1 MVPRDLC
8 GLIDGMSLVI
18 AVEAMCLVHVD
29 PAFMSARH
37 LIEEIECLIDRR
49 YHRALFFGD
58 VRVLMQIH
66 GIIEGARAKPLGV
79 FILVVRRAFS
89 TIPKKITPKELNL
102 ESC

>member
-29 PAFMSARH
+29 PAFMSERH
-37 LIEEIECLIDRR
+37 LIEEIDRR